1 MGGAARPV
9 LTSVGFWRRF
19 PMVRLGVWVGLLS
32 PPYWPV
38 SGVLLCSSVSVPVAV
53 CAGWWLFF
61 FFVSLV
67 LFFLSCFGASLGG
80 LSQGFAPR
88 WFSRASFGG
97 SFGVSCTVLFIYLFI
112 YIFVI
117 KKNY

>member
-53 CAGWWLFF
+53 CAGWGL
-61 FFVSLV
+61 L
-67 LFFLSCFGASLGG
+67 LGG
-80 LSQGFAPR
+80 FRERPLAALLVYLVQY
-88 WFSRASFGG
+88 
-97 SFGVSCTVLFIYLFI
+97 CLFIYL
-112 YIFVI
+112 YISLSL
-117 KKNY
+117 KKIIN